1 MSNSCCISHIFTD
14 AASTNPHRVAVIH
27 SAARFISDSPQPP
40 PSPVHDGDT
49 VFTFAELS
57 SSIDSLSFRLR
68 RILLDVPGHNNDPH
82 LITPPPTK
90 QPPGITTTTD
100 KLEEAESSDV
110 YTPKVLAL
118 YMPPSVEYVISVLS
132 VLRIGEAFLPLD
144 PSWPRERVL
153 SIVSSSNVSL
163 VIACG
168 SSFDQF
174 GCAPLHRSHWL
185 VHSSAALPVLFFSMS
200 ERLSAVTAPRSSLVW
215 PCEKERRRKF
225 CYLMYTSGSTGK
237 PKGICGTEQ
246 GLDTYAR
253 FHDFIYSE
261 YLKLVVFDL

>member
-118 YMPPSVEYVISVLS
+118 YMPPSVEYIISVLS

-144 PSWPRERVL
+144 PSWPRDRVL

-174 GCAPLHRSHWL
+174 GCAPLRRSHWL
-185 VHSSAALPVLFFSMS
+185 VQSSSAALPVLFFSMS
-200 ERLSAVTAPRSSLVW
+200 ERLSDVTAPPSSLVW
-215 PCEKERRRKF
+215 PCEKEKQRKF

-246 GLDTYAR
+246 GLDKY
-253 FHDFIYSE
+253 IYSFRFWSSFFF
-261 YLKLVVFDL
+261 LRIK